1 MRAWDPFHEVDER
14 LRELER
20 LLTATAGT
28 STPREAW
35 RRSSFLPG
43 RSARNYPLINLA
55 DDRDNIY
62 VEALAPGVDPQTL
75 ELTAVRNTL
84 TIAGEKPNPC
94 NLPQEA
100 FHRCERA
107 AGKFV
112 RTIELPVEVDSGRIT
127 AKYTD
132 GLLLITIPKA
142 EAAKPRQIQVTVS

>member
-20 LLTATAGT
+20 LLSATTGTTA
-28 STPREAW
+28 PREAW

-43 RSARNYPLINLA
+43 RSARTYPLINLA
-55 DDRDNIY
+55 DDRDNLY
-62 VEALAPGVDPQTL
+62 VEALAPGLDPQSL
-75 ELTAVRNTL
+75 EVTAVRNTL
-84 TIAGEKPNPC
+84 TISGQKPSPGNV
-94 NLPQEA
+94 PQEA

-112 RTIELPVEVDSGRIT
+112 RTIELPVEVDSARIS
-127 AKYTD
+127 AKYAD

-142 EAAKPRQIQVTVS
+142 EEAKPRQIKVTVS

>member
-20 LLTATAGT
+20 LLAAAT
-28 STPREAW
+28 STSAPAESW

-43 RSARNYPLINLA
+43 RSARTYPLVNLA

-62 VEALAPGVDPQTL
+62 VEALAPGLDPQTL
-75 ELTAVRNTL
+75 EVTAVRNTL
-84 TIAGEKPNPC
+84 TISGQKPSPC
-94 NLPQEA
+94 NVPKEA

-127 AKYTD
+127 AKYAD

-142 EAAKPRQIQVTVS
+142 EEAKPRQIQVAVS